1 MMLPDANSSVTSLCL
16 LSKVVIGVFIDMLSV
31 CAVIDQRGQ
40 IFQSPWNLF
49 SSWCRIVSIVILN
62 KGHSLMI

>member
-16 LSKVVIGVFIDMLSV
+16 LSKVVIGVFIDIMPV

-40 IFQSPWNLF
+40 MFLGPWNLF
-49 SSWCRIVSIVILN
+49 SSWCHIVSIAILN